1 MKCGIVSL
9 MMDSHTQ
16 KKVHVLTLGTHE
28 FDCFFFF
35 FFEKKDLLRML
46 KCDYPKLHWWAFNLR
61 QVSLQETEE
70 KTQTQKKGSCEDRN
84 RYSNFVVSNQGIP
97 RTTGSGERQS
107 RSSST
112 AFVRRADLPKP
123 GFSTSCP

>member
-1 MKCGIVSL
+1 MN
-9 MMDSHTQ
+9 
-16 KKVHVLTLGTHE
+16 LTV
-28 FDCFFFF
+28 FFF

-61 QVSLQETEE
+61 QVSLQETEK

-112 AFVRRADLPKP
+112 AFIRRADLPKP